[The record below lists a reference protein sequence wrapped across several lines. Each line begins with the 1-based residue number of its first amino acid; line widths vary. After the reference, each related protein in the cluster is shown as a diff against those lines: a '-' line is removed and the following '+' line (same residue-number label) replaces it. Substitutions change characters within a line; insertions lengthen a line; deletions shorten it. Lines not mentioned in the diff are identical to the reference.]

1 MYIGWYVLCNS
12 IEPDMP
18 VRCQHLQRTEDDMN
32 GNGTALVVGAS
43 GGVGGEVARQL
54 ARAGWRVRG
63 LKRGLAAESVDADGI
78 AWIAG
83 DAMERADVMR
93 AAQGCAVIVHAVNP
107 PGYRAWDRLVLPM
120 LDNTIAA
127 AAANGALVVLPG
139 TVYNYGPDAF
149 PDVAEDA
156 PQQPATRK
164 GMLRARME
172 AALQAY
178 VDGGGRA
185 LVVRAGDFFGP
196 RAGNNW
202 FAQGLV
208 KPGKPVARI
217 ANPGAPGI
225 GHQWAYLPDVAATM
239 VALIERRATLPPF
252 ARFHMN
258 GHWDPD
264 GTAMCAAIARVVA
277 RRGGRATVRRFPW
290 WLVRLA
296 TPFNE
301 TLRELWEMRYLWR
314 QPVRLDNARLADV
327 LGAEPHTPLD
337 VAVERTL
344 EGLGCLPASLPAA
357 APSRTSGTLPPA
369 PAGSG
374 RARGSSTGAA

>member
-1 MYIGWYVLCNS
+1 MNANDKVL
-12 IEPDMP
+12 
-18 VRCQHLQRTEDDMN
+18 VL
-32 GNGTALVVGAS
+32 GAS
-43 GGVGGEVARQL
+43 GGIGGETARQL
-54 ARAGWRVRG
+54 ARAGWQVRAM
-63 LKRGLAAESVDADGI
+63 KRGLAAATVDTDGI

-83 DAMERADVMR
+83 DAMNRADVAR

-107 PGYRAWDRLVLPM
+107 PGYRDWDRLVLPM

-127 AAANGALVVLPG
+127 AEANGALVVLPG

-149 PDVAEDA
+149 PVIAEDA
-156 PQQPATRK
+156 PQHPATRK
-164 GMLRARME
+164 GELRVRME

-178 VDGGGRA
+178 TERGGRA
-185 LVVRAGDFFGP
+185 LIVRAGDFFGP

-208 KPGKPVARI
+208 KPGKPVGRI
-217 ANPGAPGI
+217 ANPAAPGV
-225 GHQWAYLPDVAATM
+225 GHQWAYLPDVAATLA
-239 VALIERRATLPPF
+239 ALIERRAELDPF

-264 GTAMCAAIARVVA
+264 GTAMAAAIARVA
-277 RRGGRATVRRFPW
+277 AKHGGRATVGTFPW

-301 TLRELWEMRYLWR
+301 TLRELWDMRYLWR
-314 QPVRLDNARLADV
+314 QPVRLDNARLVDV

-344 EGLGCLPASLPAA
+344 EGLGCLP
-357 APSRTSGTLPPA
+357 SGTSA
-369 PAGSG
+369 P
-374 RARGSSTGAA
+374 RGIQSMVS